1 MNQRIFE
8 MNAISITGLVKS
20 YDKVAAVQGIDL
32 TVPQGM
38 IYGVV
43 GPNGAGKTTLIKTL
57 VGVARPTS
65 GTARVLELDSL
76 NDKRALRKQI
86 GYMPQDAALYET
98 LSARDN
104 ITFLGKA
111 QSIEDLDQKVDE
123 VIEFTELTSRARDPI
138 HTFSGGMK
146 KRVSLACA
154 LIHQPKVLFLDEP
167 TAAVDPQLRARSWA
181 LFRKLAKNGSTLF
194 ISTHLM
200 DEALLCDRVTILN
213 QGRVIL
219 VDSPQNIMQRGKT
232 RLSVSSPNGPSETE
246 FESTPEAMAQKLH
259 EFGLPNDISS
269 VMIESSTLEEI
280 VLEIIRDDSK

>member
-1 MNQRIFE
+1 
-8 MNAISITGLVKS
+8 MNAISITALVKS
-20 YDKVAAVQGIDL
+20 YGKVTALQGIDL
-32 TVPQGM
+32 AVPQGM

-65 GTARVLELDSL
+65 GTARVLELDPL
-76 NDKRALRKQI
+76 NDKWALRKQI

-111 QSIEDLDQKVDE
+111 QSVENLDQKVDE
-123 VIEFTELTSRARDPI
+123 VIAFTELASRARDPI

-181 LFRKLAKNGSTLF
+181 LFRKLAKNGTTLF

-200 DEALLCDRVTILN
+200 DEALLCDKVTILN

-232 RLSVSSPNGPSETE
+232 RLSVTSPNGSSEAE

-269 VMIESSTLEEI
+269 IKIGSSTLEEI

>member
-1 MNQRIFE
+1 
-8 MNAISITGLVKS
+8 MNAISITALVKS
-20 YDKVAAVQGIDL
+20 YGKVTALQGIDL
-32 TVPQGM
+32 AVPQGM

-65 GTARVLELDSL
+65 GTARVLELDPL
-76 NDKRALRKQI
+76 NDKWALRKQI

-111 QSIEDLDQKVDE
+111 QSVKDLDQKVDE
-123 VIEFTELTSRARDPI
+123 VIAFTELVSRARDPI

-146 KRVSLACA
+146 RRVSLACA

-181 LFRKLAKNGSTLF
+181 LFRKLAKNGTTLF

-232 RLSVSSPNGPSETE
+232 RLSVTSPNGSSETE

-269 VMIESSTLEEI
+269 IKIGSSTLEEI

>member
-1 MNQRIFE
+1 
-8 MNAISITGLVKS
+8 MNAISITALVKS
-20 YDKVAAVQGIDL
+20 YGKVTALQGIDL
-32 TVPQGM
+32 AVPQGM

-65 GTARVLELDSL
+65 GTARVLELDPL
-76 NDKRALRKQI
+76 NDKWALRKQI

-104 ITFLGKA
+104 INFLGKA
-111 QSIEDLDQKVDE
+111 QSVKNLDQKVDE
-123 VIEFTELTSRARDPI
+123 VIAFTELASRARDPI

-154 LIHQPKVLFLDEP
+154 LIHQPIVLFLDEP

-181 LFRKLAKNGSTLF
+181 LFRKLAKNGTTLF

-232 RLSVSSPNGPSETE
+232 RLSVTSPNGSSETE

-269 VMIESSTLEEI
+269 IKIGSSTLEEI

>member
-1 MNQRIFE
+1 
-8 MNAISITGLVKS
+8 MNAISITALVKS
-20 YDKVAAVQGIDL
+20 YGKVTALQGIDL
-32 TVPQGM
+32 AVPQGM

-65 GTARVLELDSL
+65 GTARVLELDPL
-76 NDKRALRKQI
+76 NDKWALRKQI

-111 QSIEDLDQKVDE
+111 QSVEDIDQKVDE
-123 VIEFTELTSRARDPI
+123 VIAFTELASRARDPI

-181 LFRKLAKNGSTLF
+181 LFRKLAKNGTTLF

-232 RLSVSSPNGPSETE
+232 RLSVTSPNGSSETE

-269 VMIESSTLEEI
+269 IKIGSSTLEEI
-280 VLEIIRDDSK
+280 VLEIIREDSK

>member
-1 MNQRIFE
+1 
-8 MNAISITGLVKS
+8 MNAISITALVKS
-20 YDKVAAVQGIDL
+20 YGKVTALQGIDL
-32 TVPQGM
+32 AVPQGM

-65 GTARVLELDSL
+65 GTARVLELDPL
-76 NDKRALRKQI
+76 NDKWALRKQI

-111 QSIEDLDQKVDE
+111 QSVEDLDQKVDE
-123 VIEFTELTSRARDPI
+123 VIAFTELASRARDPI
-138 HTFSGGMK
+138 HTLSGGMR

-181 LFRKLAKNGSTLF
+181 LFRKLAKNGTTLF

-232 RLSVSSPNGPSETE
+232 RLSVTSPNGSSETE

-269 VMIESSTLEEI
+269 IKIGSSTLEEI

>member
-1 MNQRIFE
+1 
-8 MNAISITGLVKS
+8 MNAISITALVKS
-20 YDKVAAVQGIDL
+20 YGKVTALQSIDL

-57 VGVARPTS
+57 VGIARPTS
-65 GTARVLELDSL
+65 GTVRVLELDPL
-76 NDKRALRKQI
+76 NDKWALRKQI

-104 ITFLGKA
+104 INFLGKA
-111 QSIEDLDQKVDE
+111 QSVKNLDHKVDE
-123 VIEFTELTSRARDPI
+123 VIAFTELVSRARDPI

-167 TAAVDPQLRARSWA
+167 TGAVDPQLRARSWE
-181 LFRKLAKNGSTLF
+181 LFRKLAKDGTTLF

-200 DEALLCDRVTILN
+200 DEALLCDKVTILN
-213 QGRVIL
+213 HGKVVL

-232 RLSVSSPNGPSETE
+232 RLSVTTPDGRSEAE
-246 FESTPEAMAQKLH
+246 IESTPEAMAQKLR

-269 VMIESSTLEEI
+269 IKLGPSTLEEI
-280 VLEIIRDDSK
+280 VLEIIREDST

>member
-1 MNQRIFE
+1 MHNPQE
-8 MNAISITGLVKS
+8 MNAISITALVKS
-20 YDKVAAVQGIDL
+20 YGKVTALQGIDL
-32 TVPQGM
+32 AVPQGM

-65 GTARVLELDSL
+65 GTARVLELDPL
-76 NDKRALRKQI
+76 NDKWALRKQI

-111 QSIEDLDQKVDE
+111 QSVEDLDQKVDE
-123 VIEFTELTSRARDPI
+123 VIAFTELASRVRDPI
-138 HTFSGGMK
+138 HTFSGGMR

-167 TAAVDPQLRARSWA
+167 TAAVDPQLRARSWT
-181 LFRKLAKNGSTLF
+181 LFRKLAKNGTTLF

-232 RLSVSSPNGPSETE
+232 SLSVTSPNGSSETE

-269 VMIESSTLEEI
+269 IKIGSSTLEEI

>member
-1 MNQRIFE
+1 
-8 MNAISITGLVKS
+8 MNAISITALVKS
-20 YDKVAAVQGIDL
+20 YGKVTALQGIDL
-32 TVPQGM
+32 AVPQGM

-65 GTARVLELDSL
+65 GTARVLELDPL
-76 NDKRALRKQI
+76 NDKWALRKQI

-111 QSIEDLDQKVDE
+111 QSVEDLDQKVDE
-123 VIEFTELTSRARDPI
+123 VIAFTELASRARDPI

-181 LFRKLAKNGSTLF
+181 LFRKLAKNGTTLF
-194 ISTHLM
+194 VSTHLM

-232 RLSVSSPNGPSETE
+232 RLSVTSPNGSSETE

-269 VMIESSTLEEI
+269 IKIGSSTLEEI

>member
-1 MNQRIFE
+1 

-20 YDKVAAVQGIDL
+20 YGKVTALQGIDL
-32 TVPQGM
+32 TVPQGT

-65 GTARVLELDSL
+65 GTVRVLELDPL
-76 NDKRALRKQI
+76 NDKWALRKQI

-104 ITFLGKA
+104 INFLGKA
-111 QSIEDLDQKVDE
+111 QSVKDLDHKVDE
-123 VIEFTELTSRARDPI
+123 VIAFTELVSRARDPI

-167 TAAVDPQLRARSWA
+167 TGAVDPQLRARSWE
-181 LFRKLAKNGSTLF
+181 LFRKLAKDGTTLF

-200 DEALLCDRVTILN
+200 DEALLCDKVTILN
-213 QGRVIL
+213 HGKVVL

-232 RLSVSSPNGPSETE
+232 RLSITTPDGRSEAE
-246 FESTPEAMAQKLH
+246 IESTPEAMAQKLR

-269 VMIESSTLEEI
+269 IKLGPSTLEEI
-280 VLEIIRDDSK
+280 VLEIIREDST

>member
-1 MNQRIFE
+1 

-20 YDKVAAVQGIDL
+20 YGKVTALHGIDL

-65 GTARVLELDSL
+65 GNARVLELDPL
-76 NDKRALRKQI
+76 NDKWALRKQI
-86 GYMPQDAALYET
+86 VYMPQDAALYET

-104 ITFLGKA
+104 INFLGKA
-111 QSIEDLDQKVDE
+111 QSVKDLDHKVDE
-123 VIEFTELTSRARDPI
+123 VIAFTELVSRARDPI

-167 TAAVDPQLRARSWA
+167 TGAVDPQLRARSWE
-181 LFRKLAKNGSTLF
+181 LFRKLAKDGTTLF

-200 DEALLCDRVTILN
+200 DEALLCDKVTILN
-213 QGRVIL
+213 HGKVVL

-232 RLSVSSPNGPSETE
+232 RLSVTTPDGRSEAE
-246 FESTPEAMAQKLH
+246 IESTPEAMAQKLR

-269 VMIESSTLEEI
+269 IKLGPSTLEEI
-280 VLEIIRDDSK
+280 VLEIIREDST

>member
-1 MNQRIFE
+1 
-8 MNAISITGLVKS
+8 MNAISITALVKS
-20 YDKVAAVQGIDL
+20 YGKVTALQGIDL
-32 TVPQGM
+32 AVPQGM

-65 GTARVLELDSL
+65 GTARVLELDPL
-76 NDKRALRKQI
+76 NDKWALRKQI

-111 QSIEDLDQKVDE
+111 QSVEDLDQKVDE
-123 VIEFTELTSRARDPI
+123 VIAFTELASRARDPI

-167 TAAVDPQLRARSWA
+167 TAAVDPRLRARSWE
-181 LFRKLAKNGSTLF
+181 LFRKLAQDGTTLF

-200 DEALLCDRVTILN
+200 DEAALCDKVTILN

-232 RLSVSSPNGPSETE
+232 RLSVTSPNGSSETE

-269 VMIESSTLEEI
+269 IKIGSSTLEEI

>member
-1 MNQRIFE
+1 

-20 YDKVAAVQGIDL
+20 YGKVTALQGIDL
-32 TVPQGM
+32 AVPQGM

-65 GTARVLELDSL
+65 GTARVLELDPL
-76 NDKRALRKQI
+76 NDKWALRKQI

-111 QSIEDLDQKVDE
+111 QSVKNLDQKVDE
-123 VIEFTELTSRARDPI
+123 VIAFTELASRARDPI

-181 LFRKLAKNGSTLF
+181 LFRKLAKNGTTLF

-200 DEALLCDRVTILN
+200 DEAFLCDRVTILN

-232 RLSVSSPNGPSETE
+232 RLSVTSPNGSSETE

-269 VMIESSTLEEI
+269 IKIGSSTLEEI

>member
-1 MNQRIFE
+1 
-8 MNAISITGLVKS
+8 MNAISITALVKS
-20 YDKVAAVQGIDL
+20 YGKVTALQGIDL
-32 TVPQGM
+32 AVPQGM

-65 GTARVLELDSL
+65 GTARVLELDPL
-76 NDKRALRKQI
+76 NDKWALRKQI

-111 QSIEDLDQKVDE
+111 QSVEDLDQKVDE
-123 VIEFTELTSRARDPI
+123 VIAFTELASRARDPI

-181 LFRKLAKNGSTLF
+181 LFRKLAKNGTTLF

-200 DEALLCDRVTILN
+200 DEALLCDRVTLLN
-213 QGRVIL
+213 QGKVIL

-232 RLSVSSPNGPSETE
+232 RLSVTSPNGSSETE

-269 VMIESSTLEEI
+269 IKIGSSTLEEI

>member
-1 MNQRIFE
+1 

-20 YDKVAAVQGIDL
+20 YGKVTALQGIDL

-65 GTARVLELDSL
+65 GTARVLELDPL
-76 NDKRALRKQI
+76 NDKWALRKQI

-111 QSIEDLDQKVDE
+111 QSVKNLDQKVDE
-123 VIEFTELTSRARDPI
+123 VIAFTELASRARDPI

-181 LFRKLAKNGSTLF
+181 LFRKLAKNGTTLF

-232 RLSVSSPNGPSETE
+232 RLSVTSPNGSRETK

-269 VMIESSTLEEI
+269 IKIGSSTLEEI

>member
-1 MNQRIFE
+1 

-20 YDKVAAVQGIDL
+20 YGKVTALQGIDL
-32 TVPQGM
+32 AVPQGM

-65 GTARVLELDSL
+65 GTARVLELDPL
-76 NDKRALRKQI
+76 NDKWALRKQI

-111 QSIEDLDQKVDE
+111 QSVKNLDQKVNE
-123 VIEFTELTSRARDPI
+123 VIAFTELASRARDPI

-181 LFRKLAKNGSTLF
+181 LFRKLAKNGTTLF

-232 RLSVSSPNGPSETE
+232 RLSVTSPNGSSETE

-269 VMIESSTLEEI
+269 IKIGSSTLEDI

>member
-1 MNQRIFE
+1 

-20 YDKVAAVQGIDL
+20 YGKVAALEGIDL
-32 TVPQGM
+32 AVPQGM

-65 GTARVLELDSL
+65 GTARVLELDPL
-76 NDKRALRKQI
+76 NDKWALRRQI

-98 LSARDN
+98 LSARAN
-104 ITFLGKA
+104 INFLGKA
-111 QSIEDLDQKVDE
+111 QSVKHLDHKVDE
-123 VIEFTELTSRARDPI
+123 VLAFTELVSRARDPI

-167 TAAVDPQLRARSWA
+167 TGAVDPQLRARSWE
-181 LFRKLAKNGSTLF
+181 LFRKLAKDGTTLF

-200 DEALLCDRVTILN
+200 DEALLCDKVTILN
-213 QGRVIL
+213 HGKVVL

-232 RLSVSSPNGPSETE
+232 RLSVTTPDGRSEAE
-246 FESTPEAMAQKLH
+246 IESTPEAMAQKLR

-269 VMIESSTLEEI
+269 IKLGPSTLEEI
-280 VLEIIRDDSK
+280 VLEIIREDST

>member
-1 MNQRIFE
+1 

-20 YDKVAAVQGIDL
+20 YGKVTALQGIDL
-32 TVPQGM
+32 AVPRGM

-65 GTARVLELDSL
+65 GTARVLELDPL
-76 NDKRALRKQI
+76 NDKWALRKQI

-104 ITFLGKA
+104 INFLGKA
-111 QSIEDLDQKVDE
+111 QSVKNLDQKMDE
-123 VIEFTELTSRARDPI
+123 VIAFTELASRARDPI

-167 TAAVDPQLRARSWA
+167 TGAVDPQLRARSWE
-181 LFRKLAKNGSTLF
+181 LFRKLAKDGTTLF

-200 DEALLCDRVTILN
+200 DEALLCDKVTILN
-213 QGRVIL
+213 HGKVVL

-232 RLSVSSPNGPSETE
+232 RLSITTPDGRSEAE
-246 FESTPEAMAQKLH
+246 IESTPEAMAQKLH

-269 VMIESSTLEEI
+269 IKLGPSTLEEI
-280 VLEIIRDDSK
+280 VLEIIREDST

>member
-1 MNQRIFE
+1 

-20 YDKVAAVQGIDL
+20 YGKVTALQGIDL
-32 TVPQGM
+32 AVPQGM

-65 GTARVLELDSL
+65 GTARVLELDPL
-76 NDKRALRKQI
+76 NDKWALRKQI

-111 QSIEDLDQKVDE
+111 QSVEDLDQKVDE
-123 VIEFTELTSRARDPI
+123 VIAFTELASRARDPI

-181 LFRKLAKNGSTLF
+181 LFRKLAKNGTTLF

-232 RLSVSSPNGPSETE
+232 RLSVTSPTGSSETE

-269 VMIESSTLEEI
+269 IKIGSSTLEEI

>member
-1 MNQRIFE
+1 
-8 MNAISITGLVKS
+8 MNAISITALVKS
-20 YDKVAAVQGIDL
+20 YGKVTALQGIDL
-32 TVPQGM
+32 AVPQGM

-65 GTARVLELDSL
+65 GTARVLELDPL
-76 NDKRALRKQI
+76 NDKWALRKQI

-111 QSIEDLDQKVDE
+111 QSVEDLEQKVDE
-123 VIEFTELTSRARDPI
+123 VIAFTELASRARDPI

-181 LFRKLAKNGSTLF
+181 LFRKLAKNGTTLF

-232 RLSVSSPNGPSETE
+232 RLSVTSPNGSSETE

-269 VMIESSTLEEI
+269 IKIGSSTLEEI

>member
-1 MNQRIFE
+1 
-8 MNAISITGLVKS
+8 MNAISITALVKS
-20 YDKVAAVQGIDL
+20 YGKLTALQGIDL
-32 TVPQGM
+32 AVPQGM

-65 GTARVLELDSL
+65 GTARVLELDPL
-76 NDKRALRKQI
+76 NDKWALRKQI

-111 QSIEDLDQKVDE
+111 QSVEDLDQKVDE
-123 VIEFTELTSRARDPI
+123 VIAFTELASRARDPI

-181 LFRKLAKNGSTLF
+181 LFRKLAKNGTTLF

-232 RLSVSSPNGPSETE
+232 RLSVTSPNGSSETE

-269 VMIESSTLEEI
+269 IKIGSSTLEEI

>member
-1 MNQRIFE
+1 MNQRLFE

-20 YDKVAAVQGIDL
+20 YGKVAALQGIDL

-38 IYGVV
+38 IYGIV

-65 GTARVLELDSL
+65 GIARVLELDPQ
-76 NDKRALRKQI
+76 NDKWALRKQI

-111 QSIEDLDQKVDE
+111 QSVEDLDQKVDE
-123 VIEFTELTSRARDPI
+123 VIAFTELASRARDPI

-181 LFRKLAKNGSTLF
+181 LFRKLAKNGTTLF

-200 DEALLCDRVTILN
+200 DEALLCDQVTILN
-213 QGRVIL
+213 QGKVIL

-232 RLSVSSPNGPSETE
+232 RLSVTSTNGSSEIE

-269 VMIESSTLEEI
+269 IKIGSSTLEEI

>member
-1 MNQRIFE
+1 
-8 MNAISITGLVKS
+8 MNAISITALVKS
-20 YDKVAAVQGIDL
+20 YGKVTALQGIDL
-32 TVPQGM
+32 AVPQGM

-65 GTARVLELDSL
+65 GTARVLELDPL
-76 NDKRALRKQI
+76 NDKWALRKQI

-104 ITFLGKA
+104 INFLGKA
-111 QSIEDLDQKVDE
+111 QSVEHRNQKVDE
-123 VIEFTELTSRARDPI
+123 VIAFTELASRARDPI

-181 LFRKLAKNGSTLF
+181 LFRKLAKNGTTLF

-232 RLSVSSPNGPSETE
+232 RLSVTSPNGSSETE

-269 VMIESSTLEEI
+269 IKIGSSTLEEI

>member
-1 MNQRIFE
+1 
-8 MNAISITGLVKS
+8 MNAISITALVKS
-20 YDKVAAVQGIDL
+20 YGKVTALQGIDL
-32 TVPQGM
+32 AVPQGM
-38 IYGVV
+38 IYGIV

-65 GTARVLELDSL
+65 GTARVLELDPL
-76 NDKRALRKQI
+76 NDKWALRKQI

-111 QSIEDLDQKVDE
+111 QSVEDLDQKVDE
-123 VIEFTELTSRARDPI
+123 VIAFTELASRARDPI

-181 LFRKLAKNGSTLF
+181 LFRKLAKNGTTLF

-232 RLSVSSPNGPSETE
+232 RLSVTSPNGSSETE

-269 VMIESSTLEEI
+269 IKIGSSTLEEI

>member
-1 MNQRIFE
+1 

-20 YDKVAAVQGIDL
+20 YGKVTALQGIDL
-32 TVPQGM
+32 AVPQGM

-76 NDKRALRKQI
+76 NDKWALRKQI

-111 QSIEDLDQKVDE
+111 QSVKNLDQKVDE
-123 VIEFTELTSRARDPI
+123 VIAFTELASRARDPI

-181 LFRKLAKNGSTLF
+181 LFRKLAKNGTTLF

-232 RLSVSSPNGPSETE
+232 RLSVTSPNGSSETE

-269 VMIESSTLEEI
+269 IKIGSSTLEEI

>member
-1 MNQRIFE
+1 MDNPQE
-8 MNAISITGLVKS
+8 MNAISITALVKS
-20 YDKVAAVQGIDL
+20 YGKVTALQGIDL

-65 GTARVLELDSL
+65 GTARVLELDPL
-76 NDKRALRKQI
+76 NDKWALRKQI

-111 QSIEDLDQKVDE
+111 QSVEDLDQKVDE
-123 VIEFTELTSRARDPI
+123 VIAFTELASRARDPI

-181 LFRKLAKNGSTLF
+181 LFRKLAKNGTTLF

-219 VDSPQNIMQRGKT
+219 VDSPRNIMQRGKT
-232 RLSVSSPNGPSETE
+232 RLSVTSPNGSSETE

-269 VMIESSTLEEI
+269 IKIGSSTLEEI

>member
-1 MNQRIFE
+1 
-8 MNAISITGLVKS
+8 MNAISITALVKS
-20 YDKVAAVQGIDL
+20 YGKVTALQGIDL
-32 TVPQGM
+32 AVPQGM

-65 GTARVLELDSL
+65 GTARVLELDPL
-76 NDKRALRKQI
+76 NDKWALRKQI

-111 QSIEDLDQKVDE
+111 QSVEDLDQKVDE
-123 VIEFTELTSRARDPI
+123 VIAFTELASRARDPI

-154 LIHQPKVLFLDEP
+154 LIHQPRVLFLDEP

-181 LFRKLAKNGSTLF
+181 LFRKLAKNGTTLF

-232 RLSVSSPNGPSETE
+232 RLSVTSPNGSSETE

-269 VMIESSTLEEI
+269 IKIGSSTLEEI

>member
-1 MNQRIFE
+1 
-8 MNAISITGLVKS
+8 MNAISITALVKS
-20 YDKVAAVQGIDL
+20 YGKVTALQGIDL
-32 TVPQGM
+32 AVPQGM

-65 GTARVLELDSL
+65 GTARVLELDPL
-76 NDKRALRKQI
+76 NDKWALRKQI

-111 QSIEDLDQKVDE
+111 QSVEDLDQKVDE
-123 VIEFTELTSRARDPI
+123 VIAFTELASRARDPI

-181 LFRKLAKNGSTLF
+181 LFRKLAKNGTTLF

-200 DEALLCDRVTILN
+200 DEALLCDQVTILN

-232 RLSVSSPNGPSETE
+232 RLSVTSPNGSSETE

-269 VMIESSTLEEI
+269 IKIGSSTLEEI

>member
-1 MNQRIFE
+1 MDNPQE
-8 MNAISITGLVKS
+8 MNAISITALVKS
-20 YDKVAAVQGIDL
+20 YGKVTALQGIDL

-111 QSIEDLDQKVDE
+111 QSVEDLDQKVDE
-123 VIEFTELTSRARDPI
+123 VIAFTELASRARDPI

-181 LFRKLAKNGSTLF
+181 LFRKLAKNGTTLF

-232 RLSVSSPNGPSETE
+232 RLSVTSPNGSSETE

-269 VMIESSTLEEI
+269 IKIGSSTLEEI

>member
-1 MNQRIFE
+1 
-8 MNAISITGLVKS
+8 MNAISITALFKS
-20 YDKVAAVQGIDL
+20 YGKVTALQGIDL
-32 TVPQGM
+32 AVPQGM

-65 GTARVLELDSL
+65 GTARVLELDPL
-76 NDKRALRKQI
+76 NDKWALRKQI

-111 QSIEDLDQKVDE
+111 QSVEDLDQKVDE
-123 VIEFTELTSRARDPI
+123 VIAFTELASRARDPI

-181 LFRKLAKNGSTLF
+181 LFRKLAKNGTTLF

-232 RLSVSSPNGPSETE
+232 RLSVTSPNGSSETE

-269 VMIESSTLEEI
+269 IKIGSSTLEEI
-280 VLEIIRDDSK
+280 VLDIIRDDSK

>member
-1 MNQRIFE
+1 

-20 YDKVAAVQGIDL
+20 YGKVTALQGIDL
-32 TVPQGM
+32 AVPQGM

-65 GTARVLELDSL
+65 GTARVLELDPL
-76 NDKRALRKQI
+76 NDKWALRKQI

-111 QSIEDLDQKVDE
+111 QSVEDLDQKVDE
-123 VIEFTELTSRARDPI
+123 VIAFTELASRARDPI

-181 LFRKLAKNGSTLF
+181 LFRKLAKNGTTLF

-219 VDSPQNIMQRGKT
+219 VDSPQIIMQRGKT
-232 RLSVSSPNGPSETE
+232 RLSVTSPNGSSETE

-269 VMIESSTLEEI
+269 IKIGSSTLEEI

>member
-1 MNQRIFE
+1 

-20 YDKVAAVQGIDL
+20 YGKVTALQGIDL
-32 TVPQGM
+32 AVPQGM

-65 GTARVLELDSL
+65 GTARVLELDPL
-76 NDKRALRKQI
+76 NDKWTLRKQI

-104 ITFLGKA
+104 INFLGKA
-111 QSIEDLDQKVDE
+111 QSVKDLDHKVDE
-123 VIEFTELTSRARDPI
+123 VIAFTELVSRARDPI

-167 TAAVDPQLRARSWA
+167 TGAVDPQLRARSWE
-181 LFRKLAKNGSTLF
+181 LFRKLAKDGTTLF

-200 DEALLCDRVTILN
+200 DEALLCDKVTILN
-213 QGRVIL
+213 HGKVVL

-232 RLSVSSPNGPSETE
+232 RLSVTTPDGRSEAE
-246 FESTPEAMAQKLH
+246 IESTPEAMAQKLH
-259 EFGLPNDISS
+259 EFGLPNNISS
-269 VMIESSTLEEI
+269 IKTGPSTLEEI
-280 VLEIIRDDSK
+280 VLEIIREDSK

>member
-1 MNQRIFE
+1 

-20 YDKVAAVQGIDL
+20 YGKVTALQGIDL
-32 TVPQGM
+32 AVPQGM

-65 GTARVLELDSL
+65 GTARVLELDPL
-76 NDKRALRKQI
+76 NDKWALRKQI

-111 QSIEDLDQKVDE
+111 QSVKNLDQKVDE
-123 VIEFTELTSRARDPI
+123 VIAFTELASRARDPI

-181 LFRKLAKNGSTLF
+181 LFRKLAKNGTTLF

-232 RLSVSSPNGPSETE
+232 RLSVTSPNGSSETE

-269 VMIESSTLEEI
+269 IKIGSSTLEEI

>member
-1 MNQRIFE
+1 
-8 MNAISITGLVKS
+8 MNAISIAALVKS
-20 YDKVAAVQGIDL
+20 YGKVTALQGIDL
-32 TVPQGM
+32 AVPQGM

-65 GTARVLELDSL
+65 GTARVLELDPL
-76 NDKRALRKQI
+76 NDKWALRKQI

-111 QSIEDLDQKVDE
+111 QSVEDLDQKVDE
-123 VIEFTELTSRARDPI
+123 VIAFTELASRARDPI

-181 LFRKLAKNGSTLF
+181 LFRKLAKNGTTLF

-232 RLSVSSPNGPSETE
+232 RLSVTSPNGSSETE

-269 VMIESSTLEEI
+269 IKIGSSTLEEI

>member
-1 MNQRIFE
+1 

-20 YDKVAAVQGIDL
+20 YGKVTALQGIDL
-32 TVPQGM
+32 AVPQGM

-65 GTARVLELDSL
+65 GTARVLELDPL
-76 NDKRALRKQI
+76 NDKWALRKQI

-111 QSIEDLDQKVDE
+111 QSVEDLNQKVDE
-123 VIEFTELTSRARDPI
+123 VIAFTELASRARDPI

-181 LFRKLAKNGSTLF
+181 LFRKLAKNGTTLF

-232 RLSVSSPNGPSETE
+232 RLSVTSPNGSSETE

-269 VMIESSTLEEI
+269 IKIGSSTLEDI

>member
-1 MNQRIFE
+1 
-8 MNAISITGLVKS
+8 MNAISITALVKS
-20 YDKVAAVQGIDL
+20 YGKVTALQGIDL
-32 TVPQGM
+32 AVPQGM

-65 GTARVLELDSL
+65 GTARVLELDPL
-76 NDKRALRKQI
+76 NDKWALRKQI

-111 QSIEDLDQKVDE
+111 QSVEELAQKVDE
-123 VIEFTELTSRARDPI
+123 VITFTELASRARDPI

-181 LFRKLAKNGSTLF
+181 LFRKLAKNGTTLF

-232 RLSVSSPNGPSETE
+232 RLSVTSPNGSSETE

-269 VMIESSTLEEI
+269 IKIGSSTLEEI

>member
-1 MNQRIFE
+1 MHKPQE
-8 MNAISITGLVKS
+8 MNAISITALVKS
-20 YDKVAAVQGIDL
+20 YGKVTALQGIDL
-32 TVPQGM
+32 AVPQGM

-65 GTARVLELDSL
+65 GTARVLELDPL
-76 NDKRALRKQI
+76 NDKWALRKQI

-111 QSIEDLDQKVDE
+111 QSVKDLNQKVDE
-123 VIEFTELTSRARDPI
+123 VIAFTELASRARDPI

-181 LFRKLAKNGSTLF
+181 LFRKLAKNGTTLF

-232 RLSVSSPNGPSETE
+232 RFSVTSPNGSSETE

-269 VMIESSTLEEI
+269 IKIGSSTLEEI

>member
-1 MNQRIFE
+1 

-20 YDKVAAVQGIDL
+20 YGKVTALQGIDL
-32 TVPQGM
+32 AVPQGM

-65 GTARVLELDSL
+65 GTARVLELDPL
-76 NDKRALRKQI
+76 NDKWALRKQI

-111 QSIEDLDQKVDE
+111 QSVKNLDQKVDE
-123 VIEFTELTSRARDPI
+123 VIAFTELASRARDPI

-167 TAAVDPQLRARSWA
+167 TAAVDPQLRARSWE
-181 LFRKLAKNGSTLF
+181 LFRKLAKNGTTLF

-232 RLSVSSPNGPSETE
+232 RLSVTSPNGSSETE

-269 VMIESSTLEEI
+269 IKIGSSTLEEI